1 MEAQTKPPLLPL
13 LPLPAPSMADRHH
26 HNHHHHHHHHISAV
40 VELTELPP
48 PKFDVDETDYS
59 TSFADS
65 TTSSNQN
72 NSASAAATL
81 TDTEVDSQFYSD
93 DVNGFS
99 SPFDDFGTV
108 LRVRKKRLTSHWRSF
123 IRPLMWR
130 CKWAELKIKQFESQA
145 LRYAK
150 KIASRDLTKHLA
162 ANQPIPEGF
171 TSRSMP
177 YTCQRR
183 RRKLMKRRKRV
194 RVEETIDADTYMSQ
208 HVLFSYNESK
218 KSDPDGVSIT
228 DDFDEPEQNTS
239 SQEVLGLGMHNN
251 GSFLDEKDNDMEHIF
266 RKIDMAHSRVHKLKA
281 QLALVISE
289 HARMFP
295 VSENSNH
302 LGPSEAQTS
311 SVRSPTFSTCNGD
324 AVSVGGL
331 YAMNQH
337 TSEFDMGGLGMSE
350 HAISNYGESFHIPDI
365 IESTVGTLS
374 SIDVTQ
380 NQSQIGDSCEN
391 ILDNILVHDE
401 TTEAERHTIRNCQHQ
416 VIVKQE
422 QVKSEEEE
430 SAHLGPALETDTA
443 TKDAAAP
450 QDQSTLKSCLV
461 SEFQIPKNK
470 RKRGERKAGSGNWS
484 RQLPG
489 EPDSQ

>member
-1 MEAQTKPPLLPL
+1 MEGPLHNQTKPLPL
-13 LPLPAPSMADRHH
+13 LPLPAPTMADRHH
-26 HNHHHHHHHHISAV
+26 VAA

-48 PKFDVDETDYS
+48 TKFGASAKGAADLDETDYS
-59 TSFADS
+59 TSFAD
-65 TTSSNQN
+65 TTSTNQD
-72 NSASAAATL
+72 NSATL
-81 TDTEVDSQFYSD
+81 SDTEVESQFYS

-145 LRYAK
+145 LKYAK
-150 KIASRDLTKHLA
+150 NIAARDLTKHLA
-162 ANQPIPEGF
+162 SNQPIPEGF

-194 RVEETIDADTYMSQ
+194 RVEDTIDADSYMSH

-218 KSDPDGVSIT
+218 KSDPDGVSIM

-251 GSFLDEKDNDMEHIF
+251 GSFLEDKDNDMEHIF

-281 QLALVISE
+281 QLASVISE

-295 VSENSNH
+295 LSENSNH
-302 LGPSEAQTS
+302 LGLSEAQTS

-331 YAMNQH
+331 YAMAQH
-337 TSEFDMGGLGMSE
+337 PSEFDMGGLGMSE

-374 SIDVTQ
+374 SVDVTH

-391 ILDNILVHDE
+391 ILDNMLVHDE
-401 TTEAERHTIRNCQHQ
+401 TTETERHTLRNCQHQ

-422 QVKSEEEE
+422 VVKSEEEE
-430 SAHLGPALETDTA
+430 STHLVPALESDTA
-443 TKDAAAP
+443 TKDAVP

-489 EPDSQ
+489 ELDSQ